1 MDTIHHEGEFEPEIT
16 AFTCIYCGY
25 MSIDAAGALRIQ
37 YPPNIKLVKMPC
49 TGKTDIRYIL
59 EAFEQGA
66 DGVLINA
73 CSLGNCHHV
82 QGNERGL
89 ARVNRAKRLL
99 EEIGLES
106 ERLEM
111 QFVSGGMGN
120 TFASTVTAMTEKI
133 RALGPNPLRVRENGQ
148 QQAKVK

>member
-1 MDTIHHEGEFEPEIT
+1 MSDNSHNRTFEPEIT

-25 MSIDAAGALRIQ
+25 MSVDTAGALRIQ

-49 TGKTDIRYIL
+49 TGKTDVRYIL

-66 DGVLINA
+66 DGVFINA
-73 CSLGNCHHV
+73 CALGNCHHV

-89 ARVNRAKRLL
+89 ARVERAKRLL

-111 QFVSGGMGN
+111 HFVSGGMGS
-120 TFASTVTAMTEKI
+120 TFAKAAGAMTEKI
-133 RALGPNPLRVRENGQ
+133 RALGPNPLRARDEQ
-148 QQAKVK
+148 